1 MLYSLWCLKVY
12 IFLGLFLISFK
23 GENLSE
29 LQDTIAVLAEI
40 LDLRSDLNAEVQG
53 HVIESK
59 MDPKVG

>member
-1 MLYSLWCLKVY
+1 MY
-12 IFLGLFLISFK
+12 IYNIFSFQ